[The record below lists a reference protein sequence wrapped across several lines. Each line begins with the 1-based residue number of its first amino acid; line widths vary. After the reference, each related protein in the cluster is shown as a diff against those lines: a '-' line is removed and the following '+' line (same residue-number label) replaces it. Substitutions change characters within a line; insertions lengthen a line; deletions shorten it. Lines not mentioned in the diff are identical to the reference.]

1 MTRNTV
7 CQPDDQKHYFKAF
20 MARVEKIIIYAL
32 EEHNPGPAIDER
44 TSSVMQN
51 PGR

>member
-7 CQPDDQKHYFKAF
+7 CQPDDQTHYFKAF
-20 MARVEKIIIYAL
+20 MARVEKIIMYEL
-32 EEHNPGPAIDER
+32 GKHNPGPAKDER
-44 TSSVMQN
+44 KFSVMQK